1 MQFIQLK
8 YGGWFEGG
16 GGCRRREN
24 PKLRII
30 IVFDEEFFINLND
43 QGCVFY
49 FATN

>member
-8 YGGWFEGG
+8 YGGWFGG

>member
-1 MQFIQLK
+1 MNAIHTTK
-8 YGGWFEGG
+8 IWWVVW
-16 GGCRRREN
+16 GGCWRREN

-30 IVFDEEFFINLND
+30 IVFDEEFFIKLND